1 MCRAGIEMDIENGHV
16 GMAQEGGGMNWNI
29 GIDICALPRVKR

>member
-1 MCRAGIEMDIENGHV
+1 MCRAGIETDIENIHE
-16 GMAQEGGGMNWNI
+16 GMAQEGVGMNWNI